1 MSIEKVKAYFK
12 TYGMEDKILE
22 FDVSSATVELAAL
35 ALHCEPQRIAK
46 TLSFLADGQTV
57 LIVTAGDRK
66 IDNKKYKAQFG
77 TKAKMLSA
85 QEAETLVGH
94 AVGGICPFAVNEGV
108 SVYLDQSLRRFETVF
123 PACGSSNSAIE
134 LTIAQLEQ
142 YSGYAEWVDVCK
154 EVVFK
159 NSKERTE
166 TTGNVIF
173 YCIFSNAGAAFND
186 WRRLF
191 CHEKRDAGRAY
202 EYADVGNDRSDI

>member
-22 FDVSSATVELAAL
+22 FDVSSATVELAAA
-35 ALHCEPQRIAK
+35 ALNCEPQRIAK

-154 EVVFK
+154 EVVF
-159 NSKERTE
+159 
-166 TTGNVIF
+166 
-173 YCIFSNAGAAFND
+173 
-186 WRRLF
+186 
-191 CHEKRDAGRAY
+191 
-202 EYADVGNDRSDI
+202 

>member
-1 MSIEKVKAYFK
+1 MSIERVKAYFK

-154 EVVFK
+154 EVVF
-159 NSKERTE
+159 
-166 TTGNVIF
+166 
-173 YCIFSNAGAAFND
+173 
-186 WRRLF
+186 
-191 CHEKRDAGRAY
+191 
-202 EYADVGNDRSDI
+202 